1 MTLENQEIQKLV
13 SKARSIGHDEVPEN
27 LDILTTKIVEIFKQS
42 GKIFSAKEMFS
53 LIQERNTKF
62 YSDKMWNLAKKGI
75 LVKLE
80 TRGYYRYNGSLDS
93 TESESS

>member
-1 MTLENQEIQKLV
+1 MQKLI

-27 LDILTTKIVEIFKQS
+27 LDILTTKIVEILKQT
-42 GKIFSAKEMFS
+42 GKIFTAKEMFA

-75 LVKLE
+75 LTKLE
-80 TRGYYRYNGSLDS
+80 TRGYYEYNSSLDT